1 MPWSGTMNTCEDLRP
16 ECNCLP
22 WLKKGWNGNVW
33 MMAEGYRYNLQH
45 KLMTHE
51 LADPK
56 TWRFWLQDAYQ
67 NEIFMLTHRLLQWQV
82 LKCHQLSSLC
92 GTLLM

>member
-1 MPWSGTMNTCEDLRP
+1 
-16 ECNCLP
+16 
-22 WLKKGWNGNVW
+22 
-33 MMAEGYRYNLQH
+33 MADGYRYNLQH

-56 TWRFWLQDAYQ
+56 KWRFELQDSYQ

-82 LKCHQLSSLC
+82 LKCHQFSSLYR
-92 GTLLM
+92 TRLM

>member
-33 MMAEGYRYNLQH
+33 LIAAGYRYNLQH

-82 LKCHQLSSLC
+82 LKCHELC
-92 GTLLM
+92 TAP